1 MLKNIQK
8 WLANPKRK
16 YAEGLGYFNRFASKK
31 QKDTFGSFLNDVKED
46 ENVPQFDAAGRFP
59 ILVNQVIFIQKGI
72 TTNAEAFKKVLL
84 DEVPEKTPVKS
95 SDPNTAK
102 KVKAAEKLSQDLAAE
117 QARLKELVPVMAK
130 LHADMSDEKIADDK
144 RAAIRAELVQL
155 DDERRAIWAKIDS
168 AGVEIERSEEETEVE
183 KNMMALGAKTALR
196 IGQLKS
202 YITRNEDAL
211 KKHTDAKNQ
220 KKADNAKEKIELYK
234 AELAELEKLIK

>member
-1 MLKNIQK
+1 MLKKIQS
-8 WLANPKRK
+8 WLKNPKRK
-16 YAEGLGYFNRFASKK
+16 YKEGLEFFNQFASDK
-31 QKDTFGSFLNDVKED
+31 QKQTFGKFLNDVA
-46 ENVPQFDAAGRFP
+46 ENETVEQFDKNGRFP
-59 ILVNQVIFIQKGI
+59 ILVNQINFIERRAQVNPDAFAKTIKTENTETKDQGENTGKEPI
-72 TTNAEAFKKVLL
+72 SIDQLPEEFSAER
-84 DEVPEKTPVKS
+84 D
-95 SDPNTAK
+95 
-102 KVKAAEKLSQDLAAE
+102 
-117 QARLKELVPVMAK
+117 RLKELVPVMAK

-211 KKHTDAKNQ
+211 KKHTEAKNQ